1 MMDAQRQRQRRDSPQ
16 WDVFLSYVRRDGWR
30 IAERIEEGLE
40 QRGLSVWRYDARLS
54 VGDDVSAGIEEALAD
69 SAYMVAVVS
78 PMYARR
84 PPRAVRVP
92 GGEPGGPRM
101 GILPVLHR
109 TRPSYVAY
117 RIPALDGAFMRRWDV
132 RYSDSLLDD
141 LARIAGGGEE
151 GPGGEPGRLDES
163 LLSRDESD
171 VLEFKSWP
179 GSRPG
184 VDLKAGRMEEK
195 IARELC
201 SFANTRG
208 GDLLIGVGDDGR
220 AEGFT
225 PEGGRLP
232 RKERDERLAWMA
244 NVVAEYIGAE
254 HSGRFCFEIV
264 EVDGTDILH
273 CTVDASRDGPV
284 ILRRK
289 LEGKHDFFMRS
300 GSTCRALDSREM
312 IEYMEKKWPRPGGGP
327 GRPGGGGGG
336 PRGRG
341 GRPRPSPYRGRRKR
355 RGRR

>member
-1 MMDAQRQRQRRDSPQ
+1 MR
-16 WDVFLSYVRRDGWR
+16 
-30 IAERIEEGLE
+30 
-40 QRGLSVWRYDARLS
+40 RYDTRLS
-54 VGDDVSAGIEEALAD
+54 VGDDVSAGIKEALAD
-69 SAYMVAVVS
+69 SAYVVAVVS
-78 PMYARR
+78 PVYARR
-84 PPRAVRVP
+84 PPRDVWTPA
-92 GGEPGGPRM
+92 GAPGGPRM

-109 TRPSYVAY
+109 TRPSYAAY

-151 GPGGEPGRLDES
+151 GPGGEPGRLDGS

-184 VDLKAGRMEEK
+184 AALKPGRMEEK

-201 SFANTRG
+201 SFANSRG
-208 GDLLIGVGDDGR
+208 GDLLIGVGDDGG
-220 AEGFT
+220 AEGLA
-225 PEGGRLP
+225 PGGGSLP

-254 HSGRFCFEIV
+254 HRACFEFEIV
-264 EVDGTDILH
+264 EAEGTDILR
-273 CTVDASRDGPV
+273 CSVAESADGPV
-284 ILRRK
+284 ILKRK
-289 LEGKHDFFMRS
+289 LEGKHDFFVRS

-312 IEYMEKKWPRPGGGP
+312 LEYVEKKWPRPGGGP
-327 GRPGGGGGG
+327 GRPGGGGV
-336 PRGRG
+336 
-341 GRPRPSPYRGRRKR
+341 GRPGFRGRPSPSQHRGRRKR